1 MAPMDHRTLGGTG
14 WRVSPLALGTMMLGA
29 WGNQDRADCLRIVH
43 RALDAGVNLVDTA
56 DVYAFGETEEIVGEA
71 LAGSRRDHVIL
82 ATKAHGPM
90 SDDPNHRGNSRRW
103 LTKACEDSLR
113 RLRTDHIDLFQ
124 LHRPDPDTD
133 LDETLGALTDLV
145 RAGKVRAVGTSTFQA
160 EEIVEALWCADARGH
175 VRLRCEQP
183 PYNIFVRGA
192 ETAVLPTCRRH
203 GLGVITYSPL
213 NGGWLTGRYRRDK
226 PLEQTTRTEHMPRMY
241 DPSLPLN
248 ARRLDL
254 VEALSALAAEAGIS
268 LTHLALAFI
277 TSNPQVTAAIIGP
290 RTMAHL
296 DDQLAAME
304 LRLPADVLDRIDELV
319 PPGTNIDPS
328 DAGYRTPAETA
339 HWNER
344 VVRRDGVSFGS
355 AR

>member
-1 MAPMDHRTLGGTG
+1 MEYRTLGGTG
-14 WRVSPLALGTMMLGA
+14 MRVSPLALGTMMLGA
-29 WGNQDRADCLRIVH
+29 WGNQDRADCIRIVL

-71 LAGSRRDHVIL
+71 LAQGRRDEVVL

-90 SDDPNHRGNSRRW
+90 GDDPNRRGNSRRW
-103 LTKACEDSLR
+103 LMRACEDSLR

-133 LDETLGALTDLV
+133 LDETLGVLTDLV
-145 RAGKVRAVGTSTFQA
+145 QSGKVRAVGTSTFQA
-160 EEIVEALWCADARGH
+160 EELVEALWVADRRGH
-175 VRLRCEQP
+175 VRIRCEQP
-183 PYNIFVRGA
+183 PYNIFVRGP

-213 NGGWLTGRYRRDK
+213 NGGWLTGRYRRGAEVE
-226 PLEQTTRTEHMPRMY
+226 PTTRTEHLPKMY
-241 DPSLPLN
+241 DMSLAVN
-248 ARRLDL
+248 QRKLDL
-254 VEALSALAAEAGIS
+254 VDALSALATDAGMS

-277 TSNPQVTAAIIGP
+277 TSNPQVTSAIIGP
-290 RTMAHL
+290 RTMQHL
-296 DDQLAAME
+296 DDQLAAMDI
-304 LRLPADVLDRIDELV
+304 RLSDDVLDRIDELV
-319 PPGTNIDPS
+319 PPGTTVDPIDG
-328 DAGYRTPAETA
+328 GYRTPNDVA

>member
-1 MAPMDHRTLGGTG
+1 MDHRTLGGTG
-14 WRVSPLALGTMMLGA
+14 MRVSPLALGTMMLGA
-29 WGNQDRADCLRIVH
+29 WGNQDRADCIRIVH

-71 LAGSRRDHVIL
+71 LQGRRDEVIL

-103 LTKACEDSLR
+103 LMRACEDSLR
-113 RLRTDHIDLFQ
+113 RLRTDHVDLFQ

-133 LDETLGALTDLV
+133 LDETLGALSDLV
-145 RAGKVRAVGTSTFQA
+145 RQGKARAVGASTFQA
-160 EEIVEALWCADARGH
+160 EEIVEALWVAERRGH

-183 PYNIFVRGA
+183 PYSIFVRGA

-213 NGGWLTGRYRRDK
+213 NGGWLTGRYRRGT
-226 PLEQTTRTEHMPRMY
+226 PLQQTSRTEHMPKMY
-241 DPSLPLN
+241 DPSLPAN

-254 VEALSALAAEAGIS
+254 VEELSALAAEAGMS
-268 LTHLALAFI
+268 LTHMALAFI

-290 RTMAHL
+290 RTMEHL
-296 DDQLAAME
+296 EDQLAAMD
-304 LRLPADVLDRIDELV
+304 LRLDGDLLDRIDALV
-319 PPGTNIDPS
+319 PPGTTIDPV
-328 DAGYRTPAETA
+328 DAGYRAPGDTA

-355 AR
+355 SR